1 MLLTDE
7 EIQERLESP
16 LNLLN
21 RLRTV
26 STPKNP
32 VAVPCLPPKTED
44 LDLDVEG
51 EVAVSTL
58 RSKAARIMGKALTSL
73 EGRVQDIE
81 KPERLARIAAEMHK
95 VVANTDDPNKTK
107 AAQIIVYAP
116 QVIQESHF
124 QEITLKEDSQ

>member
-1 MLLTDE
+1 MLLSDE

-21 RLRTV
+21 RLKQV
-26 STPKNP
+26 STPKP
-32 VAVPCLPPKTED
+32 ATIPCLPPKTED

-51 EVAVSTL
+51 EVAVTQL
-58 RSKAARIMGKALTSL
+58 RGKAARIMGRALTAL

-95 VVANTDDPNKTK
+95 VVANTDDPNK
-107 AAQIIVYAP
+107 ARASQIIVYAP
-116 QVIQESHF
+116 QVINESHF